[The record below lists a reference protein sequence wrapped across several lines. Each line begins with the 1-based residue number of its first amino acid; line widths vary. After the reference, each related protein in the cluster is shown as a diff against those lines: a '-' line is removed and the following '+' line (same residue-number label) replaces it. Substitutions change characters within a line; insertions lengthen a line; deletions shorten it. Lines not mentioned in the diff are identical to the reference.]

1 MVEHTHPAAAGTGG
15 RSERSRVATLEAT
28 LALVAEVP
36 YAQVTTEAIAARAGV
51 GKATIYRRWPHR
63 GALVVDALAHRN
75 ARGLA
80 AGGGLPDTGDL
91 ERDLAGVLR
100 AVVDELA
107 DPAWDALLRALSV
120 EALLDGRIRRQVLDA
135 VFAPQLAA
143 FGARFATA
151 RAAGQLAPGVD
162 DLEAFELF
170 VSPVYH
176 RWQQGTGRLD
186 HAYADGVAARACRAL
201 ASGSTHRRA

>member
-1 MVEHTHPAAAGTGG
+1 M
-15 RSERSRVATLEAT
+15 
-28 LALVAEVP
+28 ALVAEVP
-36 YAQVTTEAIAARAGV
+36 YSQVTTEAIAARAGV

-75 ARGLA
+75 ARDLA
-80 AGGGLPDTGDL
+80 ADGGLPDTGDL
-91 ERDLAGVLR
+91 RRDLAGVLR

-120 EALLDGRIRRQVLDA
+120 ETLLDDRIRRQVLDT

-143 FGARFATA
+143 FGTRFAAA
-151 RAAGQLAPGVD
+151 RAAGQLAPEVD

-170 VSPVYH
+170 VAPVYH

-201 ASGSTHRRA
+201 ASGSTRRRP